1 MKKHLQRLLSVLT
14 IGLIL
19 LLIHTVAVA
28 TEPATPGTKSND
40 KILSEYAYTNMGK
53 TVQDD
58 TAQTTTAPDTATTT
72 IEKADK
78 LTADMNFMREK
89 HKFWAVIFLLVGM
102 IFSLFCVLHFV
113 RKTSHNADDIV
124 HASGLVLL
132 IFGTIILVVTVDVDQ
147 QLTAAMG
154 ILGAIAGYL
163 FGSLSRGKGVGG
175 PEVPPKVPP
184 EVPK

>member
-28 TEPATPGTKSND
+28 TEPANPGTKSND

-58 TAQTTTAPDTATTT
+58 TAQTTTAPDTATNTL
-72 IEKADK
+72 EKADK

-89 HKFWAVIFLLVGM
+89 HKFWAVISLLVGM
-102 IFSLFCVLHFV
+102 ILSLYCILHFV
-113 RKTSHNADDIV
+113 MKTHYKADDII

-132 IFGTIILVVTVDVDQ
+132 IFGTIILVVMVDVDQ

-163 FGSLSRGKGVGG
+163 FGSLSRGK
-175 PEVPPKVPP
+175 EENPKGTP